1 MVAMARG
8 VFVGLTKEFDRED
21 SRGHIDQHQVMNH
34 DDIRR
39 ALIRIS
45 HEILERNKGSLQIVL
60 VGIHTRGVHLA
71 KRLTNSISEI
81 EGRDVPSA
89 QLDISLYRDDL
100 RERTRPPVKAT
111 NLPVDIQDK
120 RIVLVDDVLFTGR
133 TIRAAMDA
141 LLDFGRPEMIQL
153 ATLLDR
159 GHRELPIRADFVGKN
174 LPTSRNERVMV
185 RLEEEDGC
193 DEVCI
198 LRGQVA

>member
-1 MVAMARG
+1 MLRG
-8 VFVGLTKEFDRED
+8 VFVGLTKKFDRPD
-21 SRGHIDQHQVMNH
+21 SGSHIDEHQVMNH
-34 DDIRR
+34 EDIRR

-45 HEILERNKGSLQIVL
+45 HEILEKNKGSLQLVL

-71 KRLTNSISEI
+71 KRIASSISDI
-81 EGRDVPSA
+81 EGGDVPSA

-111 NLPVDIQDK
+111 NLPVDVQDK

-141 LLDFGRPEMIQL
+141 ILDFGRPEMIQL

-159 GHRELPIRADFVGKN
+159 GHRELPIRADYVGKN

-185 RLEEEDGC
+185 RLEEEDGY

-198 LRGQVA
+198 LRGQVS